1 MSDRRETAE
10 IESLEL
16 SAEDIEAA
24 YHRALEAMSAVEQAV
39 PELAADVESEPPN
52 EATSEPAA
60 ASPVSEPQ
68 GRRPSDSLRSDRE
81 PRQTSVDA
89 ASAVTEREQVV
100 QPRQV
105 VEAALFVGGEPLTAK
120 RLAKLL
126 GENTQ
131 GEEAERIIARLNE
144 QYLQERRPYEIC
156 LEEGGYRLTLR
167 LEYERVRD
175 RVYGRSPKEV
185 KLSQEAL
192 EVLAFVAYQQPARCQ
207 DIEDAGKT
215 NAASVLRQLLRRQ
228 LVSLRRGDDP
238 SADVTYVTTPRFLDV
253 FGLRNLD
260 ELPLPDDLALK

>member
-1 MSDRRETAE
+1 MSDRD
-10 IESLEL
+10 ESLEL
-16 SAEDIEAA
+16 ESLDLSAEEIEAA

-39 PELAADVESEPPN
+39 PELAIDHDGGPADDWSRPTEASSTGESPSLDPGHLKQGDFLPPTDS
-52 EATSEPAA
+52 APT
-60 ASPVSEPQ
+60 ASGLEQMIQPQ
-68 GRRPSDSLRSDRE
+68 
-81 PRQTSVDA
+81 
-89 ASAVTEREQVV
+89 
-100 QPRQV
+100 QV

-120 RLAKLL
+120 RLANLL

-131 GEEAERIIARLNE
+131 GEDAEQIIERLNQ
-144 QYLQERRPYEIC
+144 QYLEEERPYEIF
-156 LEEGGYRLTLR
+156 LEEGGYRLSLR
-167 LEYERVRD
+167 PEYESVRD
-175 RVYGRSPKEV
+175 RVYGRNPKEV

-192 EVLAFVAYQQPARCQ
+192 EVLAFVAYHQPTRCQ

-228 LVSLRRGDDP
+228 LVSLQRSDDP